1 MRAIATSCYVSS
13 KSLGSHITKGTYN
26 EHFSYIKKGQK
37 HAKKRCGFSSSLTRI
52 FAFSLRRCSSKKH
65 VNLTV
70 ETKRC
75 NEKSTLYRLHLSA
88 HSFSLFKTRHLQI
101 QNQENKFCKRQS
113 IKLSQPSKQSSQGVS
128 EVGKLGDITDQR
140 KKNFVGGSQLKLSYS
155 SEYSHV

>member
-75 NEKSTLYRLHLSA
+75 NEKSTHYRLHLSA

-113 IKLSQPSKQSSQGVS
+113 IKLSQPSKYSCVQPRG
-128 EVGKLGDITDQR
+128 ERGGKARRYNGPKE
-140 KKNFVGGSQLKLSYS
+140 KKLCRRQLVKIVLFS
-155 SEYSHV
+155 